1 MNDTTGQRRLGR
13 PPRDFDRDAALKM
26 IAEGATVPEA
36 AAVFGV
42 APQTI
47 QRMVLKLGGIEKLRE
62 RKRTTMDP
70 KRLEQM
76 RAMRAEGATYQTI
89 GKHFGVSRAAIF
101 EALSRP
107 RRDVTPAN
115 PAS

>member
-1 MNDTTGQRRLGR
+1 MNTTTERRLGR

-36 AAVFGV
+36 AGAFKV

-47 QRMVLKLGGIEKLRE
+47 QRMVQKIGGIETLRA
-62 RKRTTMDP
+62 RRRTGMEPD
-70 KRLEQM
+70 RLAKM
-76 RAMRAEGATYQTI
+76 RAMRAEGATFQTI
-89 GKHFGVSRAAIF
+89 GSYFGVSRAAVC

-107 RRDVTPAN
+107 RRGDASATPAR
-115 PAS
+115 